1 MLGEFAP
8 TPMSSNGLRRARG
21 GRSREESRGLAIL
34 FALVVGVVL
43 LVMAILVLLL
53 NSYEVV
59 DKGRLLP
66 YTTGEIYEIE
76 LFGRF
81 TIYAEPE
88 AKPSLDVF
96 NSYILVSLSSIA
108 LLALTFLRVVG
119 VPTRPRLQAFF
130 LVVWLG
136 TGFLAADE
144 LLGGHESLGHNL
156 RFLTELPG
164 VHRPDDAIVA
174 LYAPAAVAFFVIF
187 RRIILASM
195 GARIGFG
202 VAIVLV
208 VIAAASDLVGVG
220 QTEELVEALASMS
233 LLAGFM
239 LLTIDELRLAA
250 AARPAGEQR
259 ALSPGS
265 PTST

>member
-1 MLGEFAP
+1 ML
-8 TPMSSNGLRRARG
+8 L
-21 GRSREESRGLAIL
+21 
-34 FALVVGVVL
+34 ALVVGVALLLLMVFVL
-43 LVMAILVLLL
+43 LV
-53 NSYEVV
+53 NNYEVV

-66 YTTGEIYEIE
+66 YTTGEIYRIE

-88 AKPSLDVF
+88 AKPTLDVF

-108 LLALTFLRVVG
+108 LLALTFLRVVR

-130 LVVWLG
+130 LIVWLG

-156 RFLTELPG
+156 RFLAELPG

-174 LYAPAAVAFFVIF
+174 LYVPAAIAFLIVF
-187 RRIILASM
+187 RRIILASA
-195 GARIGFG
+195 GARVGFG
-202 VAIVLV
+202 VAVVLV
-208 VIAAASDLVGVG
+208 VLAAVSDVLGVG
-220 QTEELVEALASMS
+220 QTEELLEALASMS

-239 LLTIDELRLAA
+239 LLTIDEIRLAA
-250 AARPAGEQR
+250 ASIAGPAGDQR

-265 PTST
+265 ATSR